1 MKASEVTPGIF
12 CFTVNIRDILF
23 EGVWPIPQGT
33 NMNSYLVKGDKVA
46 LIDGVCGWDG
56 VPENLLG
63 QLTQLG
69 VRVEDIDYVVINHME
84 PDHSGWLDQ
93 FKKLRPNFTIVTSA
107 KAVPLLEAF
116 YSLKDQAVKV
126 VGDGDTLDLGQGH
139 VLAFAEIPNVHWP
152 ETMATFDTKTGTLMP
167 CDAFGSFGTVEGTAY
182 DDELTPEQIKFFEKE
197 AVRYYSNIVAAF
209 SQPTGKAIEKV
220 EKLLGDKV
228 KIIAPGHGVIW
239 RRNPAKILNDYKR
252 YVSYQKGPAK
262 AEVTVIWGSMYG
274 NTASAIPTVIRT
286 LKESGLK
293 VNEFRVPE
301 DSVGDILAACWTST
315 GLVLAM
321 PTYEYKMFPP
331 MAAILDELGKKKVLN
346 RHVLR
351 LGSYGW
357 SGGAQAELEE
367 IMRRHKTGWR
377 FVAPVEFKGRPTDAD
392 LALIEKRTRGLA
404 ARVHYAI
411 LKADNRR

>member
-126 VGDGDTLDLGQGH
+126 VGDGDTLDLG
-139 VLAFAEIPNVHWP
+139 L
-152 ETMATFDTKTGTLMP
+152 
-167 CDAFGSFGTVEGTAY
+167 C
-182 DDELTPEQIKFFEKE
+182 
-197 AVRYYSNIVAAF
+197 
-209 SQPTGKAIEKV
+209 
-220 EKLLGDKV
+220 
-228 KIIAPGHGVIW
+228 
-239 RRNPAKILNDYKR
+239 
-252 YVSYQKGPAK
+252 
-262 AEVTVIWGSMYG
+262 
-274 NTASAIPTVIRT
+274 
-286 LKESGLK
+286 
-293 VNEFRVPE
+293 
-301 DSVGDILAACWTST
+301 
-315 GLVLAM
+315 
-321 PTYEYKMFPP
+321 
-331 MAAILDELGKKKVLN
+331 
-346 RHVLR
+346 
-351 LGSYGW
+351 
-357 SGGAQAELEE
+357 
-367 IMRRHKTGWR
+367 
-377 FVAPVEFKGRPTDAD
+377 
-392 LALIEKRTRGLA
+392 
-404 ARVHYAI
+404 
-411 LKADNRR
+411 